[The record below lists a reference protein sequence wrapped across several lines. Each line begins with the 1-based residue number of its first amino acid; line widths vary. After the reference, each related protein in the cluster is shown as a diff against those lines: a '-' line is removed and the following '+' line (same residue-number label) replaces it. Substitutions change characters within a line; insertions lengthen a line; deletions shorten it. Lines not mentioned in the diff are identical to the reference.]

1 MSNVSTTPEA
11 SVQDL
16 AQRLVAGDSQA
27 LSIIYDRWS
36 ALVHTIALRATDSPA
51 TAADVT
57 RRVFIR
63 AWQDRSNIIPAPHTF
78 PTWLI
83 DLTKREV
90 TAIEHDS
97 RRNNAD
103 TSDAPETMQDDL
115 ADRLLLHSALDA
127 MSEPHRTVL
136 KMALRD
142 NHDVSFI
149 SEQTAMAHE
158 TIERHI
164 ATGLQALDRY
174 LTEVGRVS

>member
-27 LSIIYDRWS
+27 LSIVYDRWS
-36 ALVHTIALRATDSPA
+36 ALVHTIALRCTATPA
-51 TAADVT
+51 EAAEIT

-63 AWQDRSNIIPAPHTF
+63 AWQERTNIIPAPHTF

-83 DLTKREV
+83 DLTKREIAAGD
-90 TAIEHDS
+90 TES
-97 RRNNAD
+97 RRGPAVD
-103 TSDAPETMQDDL
+103 PGKPSVVEDDL
-115 ADRLLLHSALDA
+115 ADRLLLHAALDA

-158 TIERHI
+158 AIERHI